1 MNSPITYSD
10 SLETIDLESEAHTDE
25 NLEQSFDTI
34 LHTTFEDYGT
44 AVRAVHAKAH
54 GILEGT
60 FTVHGGLAP
69 ELAQG
74 MFANAGEHR
83 AWLRFSTNAG
93 DLLDDAIALPRG
105 LAVKVE
111 NIDGERLPGASGS
124 SQDFVMVNAPV
135 FNVSTAEK
143 FAGMLRLL
151 AKTTDVGQGAK
162 KALSAVLQTLNSA
175 LGAVG
180 VKTPV
185 LAGLGGAPQVDPLGE
200 TYYSITPFRY
210 GDYVAK
216 FRLRPVSASLTA
228 LTGMKIDLDGNP
240 DGIRAHV
247 RAEMAAIEG
256 EWAFE
261 VQLARDIERQ
271 PIEDASA
278 LWKEDEAP
286 FAQVAT
292 LRCAPQDSWAAG
304 QVELVDR
311 SMAFSPWTGLVAH
324 RPLGNLNRAR
334 RQAYRH
340 SSDFRASANHCPILE
355 P

>member
-1 MNSPITYSD
+1 MNSPIPYSD
-10 SLETIDLESEAHTDE
+10 SLETIDLEREGRTAED
-25 NLEQSFDTI
+25 LEHSFDYI
-34 LHTTFEDYGT
+34 LDTTFEDYGT

-54 GILEGT
+54 AILEGT
-60 FTVHGGLAP
+60 FTVHAGLAP

-74 MFANAGEHR
+74 MFARPGLHR

-93 DLLDDAIALPRG
+93 DVLDDAIALPRG
-105 LAVKVE
+105 LAMKLDQIE
-111 NIDGERLPGASGS
+111 GERLPGASGT
-124 SQDFVMVNAPV
+124 SQDFVMVNVPV
-135 FNVSTAEK
+135 FNVPTAEK

-162 KALSAVLQTLNSA
+162 KALSAVLQTINRA

-180 VKTPV
+180 MKEPI

-200 TYYSITPFRY
+200 TFYSVTAFRF
-210 GDYVAK
+210 GDHVAK

-228 LTGMKIDLDGNP
+228 LTGTIIDLDGDP
-240 DGIRAHV
+240 DGIRTHV
-247 RAEMAAIEG
+247 RAEMGAIGG

-261 VQLARDIERQ
+261 VQLARDTERQ
-271 PIEDASA
+271 PVEDASV
-278 LWKEDEAP
+278 LWNEDEAP

-304 QVELVDR
+304 QVELVDHAMR
-311 SMAFSPWTGLVAH
+311 FSPWTGIAAH

-334 RQAYRH
+334 RRAYEH
-340 SSDFRASANHCPILE
+340 SADFRASANHCPIRE